1 MIDVFLDAVFPIF
14 RGGRRRIRLWL
25 HALPGDAVDVGRLI
39 AHHGLGA
46 RADVPIIY
54 VIAEDDQNVRF
65 FFAAHLPGSYLI
77 RIESYVILRWLIR
90 LIELRFPVW

>member
-1 MIDVFLDAVFPIF
+1 MLDAFLDAVFPIF

-25 HALPGDAVDVGRLI
+25 HALPGDAADVGRLI
-39 AHHGLGA
+39 AHHGLVV

-65 FFAAHLPGSYLI
+65 FSRLTCLVLFDSH
-77 RIESYVILRWLIR
+77 RKLRNIALADSAN
-90 LIELRFPVW
+90 